1 MSSKALPETE
11 NETSAEGLNA
21 THDMTVTEISEKQR
35 RAARRTAF
43 VLGLVALAI
52 FGAFVASVV
61 SK

>member
-1 MSSKALPETE
+1 MLANAMNV
-11 NETSAEGLNA
+11 NE
-21 THDMTVTEISEKQR
+21 VSEKQR
-35 RAARRTAF
+35 RAARRTAL

>member
-1 MSSKALPETE
+1 M
-11 NETSAEGLNA
+11 NA

>member
-1 MSSKALPETE
+1 MLANAMNV
-11 NETSAEGLNA
+11 NE
-21 THDMTVTEISEKQR
+21 VSEKQR

-52 FGAFVASVV
+52 FGAFVMSVV

>member
-1 MSSKALPETE
+1 MAT
-11 NETSAEGLNA
+11 NEIT
-21 THDMTVTEISEKQR
+21 EKQR